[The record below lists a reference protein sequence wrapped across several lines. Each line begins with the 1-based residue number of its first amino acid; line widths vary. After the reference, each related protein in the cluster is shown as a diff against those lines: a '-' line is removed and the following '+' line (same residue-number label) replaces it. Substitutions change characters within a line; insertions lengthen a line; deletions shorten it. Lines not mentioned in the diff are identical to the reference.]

1 LASGALTTAN
11 QSLIVSALSTIATA
25 KEAGMLNR
33 IYAAILLV
41 MSSTDYLI
49 QR

>member
-1 LASGALTTAN
+1 LSTAN
-11 QSLIVSALSTIATA
+11 QGLIVSALNTIATTTD
-25 KEAGMLNR
+25 AGLLNR